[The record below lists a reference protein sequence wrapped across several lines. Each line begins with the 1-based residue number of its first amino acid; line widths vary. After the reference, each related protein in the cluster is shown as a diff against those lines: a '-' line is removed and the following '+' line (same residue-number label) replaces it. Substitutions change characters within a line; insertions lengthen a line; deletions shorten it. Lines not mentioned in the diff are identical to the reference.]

1 MPRALAEL
9 IARVRAEVLVLSFS
23 DEGFVPLEDLVAMCG
38 QRGRSVEV
46 LAFDSA
52 RYNGA
57 RIGVFNASGQKVGR
71 ISHTRNSAS
80 FSPQAQLTFWQNKME
95 VENDHKRGS
104 GQTASGRTQARRK
117 DRPRL
122 RRSRS
127 EERRVGKECRSR
139 WSPYH

>member
-1 MPRALAEL
+1 MRWDAPEHYGVACKRIDARDQATKSVFNRRREMPRALAGL

-38 QRGRSVEV
+38 QRGRAVEV

-71 ISHTRNSAS
+71 ISHTRNTEYVLLAGEPERIVRMS
-80 FSPQAQLTFWQNKME
+80 E
-95 VENDHKRGS
+95 R
-104 GQTASGRTQARRK
+104 ARRAGT
-117 DRPRL
+117 RL
-122 RRSRS
+122 TA
-127 EERRVGKECRSR
+127 
-139 WSPYH
+139 